1 MKKSKNLLTVLLVGV
16 ATIVAIPFLK
26 ELWEERK
33 EDNKQVKIEK
43 QIDEVIKNDK
53 EQSSRV
59 KKLIKKNKDVIG
71 FIEIPGTTISYP
83 VMQTKDNPD
92 FYLNHDINKDYSSY
106 GTPYLSAYCD
116 LKTSDQLIVYGH
128 NMGYNKMFGV
138 LTNYRD
144 ESYLKAHPSIILE
157 TKNKKSEY
165 EIFAVMSVNKYD
177 FPYWSFVMAK
187 DEAEY
192 DEYVEKV
199 IHYTLQNC
207 THKPNYG
214 DQILA
219 LSTCDNR
226 RGHDYRFVVMAK
238 MSNC

>member
-1 MKKSKNLLTVLLVGV
+1 MKKSKILLIVLLVGV

-33 EDNKQVKIEK
+33 QDNKQVKIEK
-43 QIDEVIKNDK
+43 QIDEVIKNNK
-53 EQSSRV
+53 EQENRV
-59 KKLIKKNKDVIG
+59 KKLFKKNKDVVG

-92 FYLNHDINKDYSSY
+92 YYLNHDINKDYSSY

-128 NMGYNKMFGV
+128 NMGYDKMFGV
-138 LTNYRD
+138 LMNYRD
-144 ESYLKAHPSIILE
+144 ESYLDAHPSIIFE
-157 TKNKKSEY
+157 TKKEKSEY

-177 FPYWSFVMAK
+177 FAYWSFVMAK
-187 DEAEY
+187 NENEY
-192 DEYVEKV
+192 DEYIEKV
-199 IHYTLQNC
+199 IYYTLRKC
-207 THKPNYG
+207 TTKPNYG
-214 DQILA
+214 DKILA

-226 RGHDYRFVVMAK
+226 RGHDYRFVVLGK
-238 MSNC
+238 KTK

>member
-1 MKKSKNLLTVLLVGV
+1 
-16 ATIVAIPFLK
+16 
-26 ELWEERK
+26 
-33 EDNKQVKIEK
+33 
-43 QIDEVIKNDK
+43 
-53 EQSSRV
+53 
-59 KKLIKKNKDVIG
+59 
-71 FIEIPGTTISYP
+71 
-83 VMQTKDNPD
+83 MQTKDNPD
-92 FYLNHDINKDYSSY
+92 YYLNHDINKKFSSY

-116 LKTSDQLIVYGH
+116 IKTSDQLIVYGH
-128 NMGYNKMFGV
+128 NMGHNKMFGV

-144 ESYLKAHPSIILE
+144 ESYLKAHPSIIFE
-157 TKNKKSEY
+157 TKKEKSEY
-165 EIFAVMSVNKYD
+165 DIFAVMSVNKYD
-177 FPYWSFVMAK
+177 FAYWSFVMAK

-219 LSTCDNR
+219 LSTCDNG

-238 MSNC
+238 MSN

>member
-1 MKKSKNLLTVLLVGV
+1 MKKSKTLLTVLLVGV

-26 ELWEERK
+26 EIWEEHK
-33 EDNKQVKIEK
+33 EDNKQAKIEK

-53 EQSSRV
+53 EQSNRV
-59 KKLIKKNKDVIG
+59 KKFLKKNKDVVG
-71 FIEIPGTTISYP
+71 FVEIPGTTIRYP

-92 FYLNHDINKDYSSY
+92 FYLNHDINKDYSTY

-144 ESYLKAHPSIILE
+144 ESYLKTHPSIIFE
-157 TKNKKSEY
+157 TKKEKSEY

-177 FPYWSFVMAK
+177 FPYWNFVMAK

-199 IHYTLQNC
+199 IHYTLLNC
-207 THKPNYG
+207 TTKPNYG
-214 DQILA
+214 DQILT
-219 LSTCDNR
+219 LSTCDNS
-226 RGHDYRFVVMAK
+226 RGINFRFVVLAK
-238 MSNC
+238 RE